1 MNITSVIASSPS
13 WSVDTVMNIV
23 VSLATLLMQFY
34 QSAKQGHFESKCC
47 GKTLTEISF
56 LPSVSIQVPLENT
69 IHPNTNAIKK

>member
-1 MNITSVIASSPS
+1 MNITAGLSNSPA

-47 GKTLTEISF
+47 GKRLAEISF
-56 LPSVSIQVPLENT
+56 MPNVTLSVPVPDLPVP
-69 IHPNTNAIKK
+69 AINKT